1 MGDIMK
7 ENKNIP
13 EIRFKGFEGE
23 WEYKVFN
30 DAFLNL
36 TNNTLSRA
44 DLNYKSGKYK
54 NIHYGDVLIKFSEL
68 LDVKNDSVP
77 FITNDRLAEKINSSK
92 LQNGDIIIADTAEDE
107 SVGKCTE
114 LVNIENEEVVS
125 GLHTIPV
132 RPIEHFA
139 SKYLG
144 YYMNSPSYHNQL
156 IQLMQGIKVLSV
168 SKSSI
173 KNTTLFFPSSKKE
186 QSQIGT
192 FFQNLDQ
199 LITLEQQ
206 KHNKLVTLKKAM
218 LEKMFPKEGASVPEI
233 RFEGF
238 EGVWPKV
245 ILDEIVDLFKGKTLG
260 WKDISDN
267 GIYEC
272 ILYGNLYTE
281 YGMVINKVYY
291 KTNNYSNELVLS
303 KSGDVLIPSSD
314 TTPTGLARASSI
326 EKDGVILG
334 GDINVLRPSKEINGS
349 FISYN
354 INANRDKLI
363 KYIKGSTVRHL
374 DNSDLKNV
382 ELYISKNPKEQS
394 SIVNFFK
401 KIDTLISL
409 QKQKIDKLKNIK
421 KACLDKMFV

>member
-7 ENKNIP
+7 ESKNIP

-23 WEYKVFN
+23 WEELTLGDMGQITMGQSPSSVNYTTDSKYHILVQGNSDMKNGKVTPRVWTKQVTKTA
-30 DAFLNL
+30 DSGDLII
-36 TNNTLSRA
+36 SVRA
-44 DLNYKSGKYK
+44 PV
-54 NIHYGDVLIKFSEL
+54 GDVGKTSYNVVIGRGVAAIKANEFVFQSLIKKKEFGYWDQFSTGSTFE
-68 LDVKNDSVP
+68 S
-77 FITNDRLAEKINSSK
+77 INSNVLK
-92 LQNGDIIIADTAEDE
+92 KAII
-107 SVGKCTE
+107 S
-114 LVNIENEEVVS
+114 
-125 GLHTIPV
+125 
-132 RPIEHFA
+132 
-139 SKYLG
+139 
-144 YYMNSPSYHNQL
+144 
-156 IQLMQGIKVLSV
+156 
-168 SKSSI
+168 
-173 KNTTLFFPSSKKE
+173 TTSQKE
-186 QSQIGT
+186 QSQIGSY
-192 FFQNLDQ
+192 FQNLDQ
-199 LITLEQQ
+199 QITLEQQ
-206 KHNKLVTLKKAM
+206 KHDKLVTLKKAM
-218 LEKMFPKEGASVPEI
+218 LEKMFPKEGATVPEI